1 MEINELKAAR
11 FKFLNHLYKLTGGD
25 EMKSY
30 QQSEIGQDLGFDEQL
45 TDLIGQYLKNEGLIE
60 YHAFGPM
67 IGITHYGVNEIEDAI
82 SNPDQSSQYFPP
94 VVNIINIS
102 HMEGSQIQQGTTQ
115 STQTQSIDIN
125 NKNDIHDFIEMLKTK
140 IPELNL
146 NEDDKLEIEADMAS
160 VQSQLMSS
168 RPKKNILNECIRSIQ
183 RALEGAAG
191 SVVAQQLIPLIP
203 PLLSAM

>member
-11 FKFLNHLYKLTGGD
+11 FRFLNHLYELTGGD
-25 EMKSY
+25 EMKLY

-67 IGITHYGVNEIEDAI
+67 IGITHDGVSEIEDAL

-94 VVNIINIS
+94 VVNIISIN

-115 STQTQSIDIN
+115 STQTQSLDIN
-125 NKNDIHDFIEMLKTK
+125 NKNDIHDFIEMLKVK

-146 NEDDKLEIEADMAS
+146 DEDDKLEIEADMAS

-183 RALEGAAG
+183 RVLEGAAG
-191 SVVAQQLIPLIP
+191 SVVAQQLIPLIA

>member
-25 EMKSY
+25 EMKWY

-67 IGITHYGVNEIEDAI
+67 IGITHYGVNEIEDAL

-102 HMEGSQIQQGTTQ
+102 HMKGSQIQQGTTQ
-115 STQTQSIDIN
+115 STQTQSTDIN
-125 NKNDIHDFIEMLKTK
+125 NNNDIHDFIEMLKTK

-146 NEDDKLEIEADMAS
+146 NEDDKLEVEADMAS